1 MGGFENFNEEMPSKE
16 TFFSLLTNTNADKE
30 YMHVPKVWERFEMMA
45 RKNYQDLHLNCA
57 IMLTDKFGN
66 LEATI

>member
-30 YMHVPKVWERFEMMA
+30 YKHVPKV
-45 RKNYQDLHLNCA
+45 
-57 IMLTDKFGN
+57 
-66 LEATI
+66 